1 MLLQILLEFNWH
13 ELLQPQWYIDNGG
26 LWLLLSSFFAE
37 TGLLVGF
44 FPGDSLLLLRD
55 FQ

>member
-26 LWLLLSSFFAE
+26 FWLLLFII
-37 TGLLVGF
+37 LLK
-44 FPGDSLLLLRD
+44 
-55 FQ
+55 QAYW